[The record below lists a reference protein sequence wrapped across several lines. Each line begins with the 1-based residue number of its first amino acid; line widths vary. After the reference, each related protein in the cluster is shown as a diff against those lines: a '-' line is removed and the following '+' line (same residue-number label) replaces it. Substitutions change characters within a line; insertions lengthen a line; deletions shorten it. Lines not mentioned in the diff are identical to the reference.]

1 MPARTYEWVDA
12 NAAQDF
18 LSQMSGLEYCRRVS
32 SKQYPEA
39 PIFKTLGIEFESV
52 DHGQAVLCI
61 QPHDYLMHG
70 RGILHGGAISTLLD
84 TAMAWA
90 ALSVLDEGRGCTTT
104 HLSVDF
110 VRPAPAG
117 SGQIRAEGR
126 VINAGRRVLLLEA
139 KATNS
144 AGKLVAM
151 GSSTC
156 LVSEIER

>member
-18 LSQMSGLEYCRRVS
+18 LSQMSGLEYCRRVCRN
-32 SKQYPEA
+32 QYPEA

-52 DHGQAVLCI
+52 EHGQAVLCI
-61 QPHDYLMHG
+61 QPHAYLMHG
-70 RGILHGGAISTLLD
+70 RGILHGGAISALLD

-90 ALSVLDEGRGCTTT
+90 ALSVMDQGRGFTTA

-110 VRPAPAG
+110 VRPAPVG
-117 SGQIRAEGR
+117 SGRIRAEGR
-126 VINAGRRVLLLEA
+126 VLNAGQRMLLLEA

-144 AGKLVAM
+144 TGKLVAL
-151 GSSTC
+151 GTSSG
-156 LVSEIER
+156 LVSEIAR